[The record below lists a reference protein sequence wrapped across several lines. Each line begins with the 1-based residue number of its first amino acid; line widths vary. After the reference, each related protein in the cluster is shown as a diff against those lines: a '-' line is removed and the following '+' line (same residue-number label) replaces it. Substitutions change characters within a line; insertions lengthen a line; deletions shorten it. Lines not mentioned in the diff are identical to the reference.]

1 MHFPSRFSL
10 TFLCLIVSNA
20 LVFAE
25 PGKNS
30 KSAENPKPTA
40 TQKPAAS
47 AKISP
52 TPETKIDEKTEA
64 ELLQAEDRF
73 VIGIENRDAKVLE
86 ELLHPHFADSI
97 EGGESALTK
106 RAFIAKVS
114 RGGAAAYRIEKERK
128 LTRSGTLFTVEGFAR
143 DMFRDGWESRPPE
156 WVRVRRLWERE
167 DNRWI
172 TTAQMI
178 APEAERES
186 DKQKLED
193 KQ

>member
-10 TFLCLIVSNA
+10 TFLCLLLSNT

-25 PGKNS
+25 PAKNS
-30 KSAENPKPTA
+30 TSAESPKPAA
-40 TQKPAAS
+40 TQKPSAAPRTL
-47 AKISP
+47 P

-86 ELLHPHFADSI
+86 ELLHPHFADAI
-97 EGGESALTK
+97 QGGESALTK

-114 RGGAAAYRIEKERK
+114 RGGAAAYRVEKERK
-128 LTRSGTLFTVEGFAR
+128 LTRSGNLFTVEGFAR
-143 DMFRDGWESRPPE
+143 DMFRDGWESRPEE
-156 WVRVRRLWERE
+156 WVRVRRLWEKQ

-178 APEAERES
+178 TPEAEGES
-186 DKQKLED
+186 EKQKLED
-193 KQ
+193 KH